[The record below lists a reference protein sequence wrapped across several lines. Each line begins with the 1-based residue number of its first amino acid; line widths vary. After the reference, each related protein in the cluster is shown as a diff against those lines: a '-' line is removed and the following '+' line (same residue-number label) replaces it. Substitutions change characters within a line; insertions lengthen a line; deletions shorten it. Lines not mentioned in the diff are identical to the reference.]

1 MYPVCICESGEVS
14 TGDSSPLPDKDHD
27 DTSTIN
33 NDDVNDV
40 TINNENDAIVGQFVC
55 ALYALFVILP
65 LHAYVKFT
73 FCTTQY

>member
-1 MYPVCICESGEVS
+1 MYPVCVCKSGEVS

-40 TINNENDAIVGQFVC
+40 TISNENDAIVGQFVC
-55 ALYALFVILP
+55 ALYVHLCALFVLLP
-65 LHAYVKFT
+65 LHAYV
-73 FCTTQY
+73 